1 MGFEV
6 IKSMRGLG
14 LGTSIIKQFLDEHKI
29 CSKEIRGSMFFII
42 KNKKRINSAEI
53 YYDAMALNEQKLK

>member
-1 MGFEV
+1 
-6 IKSMRGLG
+6 
-14 LGTSIIKQFLDEHKI
+14 
-29 CSKEIRGSMFFII
+29 MFFII